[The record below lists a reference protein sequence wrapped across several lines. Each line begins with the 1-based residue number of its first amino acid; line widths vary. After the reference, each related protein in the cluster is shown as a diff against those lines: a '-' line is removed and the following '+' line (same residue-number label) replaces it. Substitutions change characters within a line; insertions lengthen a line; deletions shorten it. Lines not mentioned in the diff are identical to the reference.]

1 MRGLDGKAMSD
12 EDATVLLVE
21 RDPELGRGLLA
32 FLEERGHAAEWVDS
46 LEKAYN
52 RIDAQAYDVIV
63 ANLKMQRGPVMRL
76 MAVAHDRNPDVCVI
90 FITDERG
97 VPLAVEAMR
106 QGAYDFVVR
115 PVNLERLDA
124 VIRRGLEHQRL
135 ALKHISLQRRLDE
148 RFGLG
153 SLAGQ
158 SRQMIQV
165 YNAVRQFGPRP
176 DPVLIVGEP
185 GSGKER
191 IAQALHN
198 NSPRRDDPFVKLQ
211 CAGVSEAILD
221 RELFG
226 WGPDAAYPGD
236 RPQAGCAVLADRG
249 TLYLDGIT
257 EVPARLQD
265 KLVELLTR
273 GSVVRGGDAKRIV
286 VDVRVIAATDRRVD
300 AAARS
305 GFDPRLWKALS
316 NVIIEA
322 PALRTRREDIPLLI
336 DQAMQRAAAFAK
348 RRVDGIDREAVNL
361 LQRYDWPGNCRELE
375 NIIEGIVI
383 TMGHRTTIGVQDIP
397 EHIRRAAAPEN
408 GEIRIP
414 AGASMSQIERI
425 VIEETMRRCGYNKE
439 KCAKTLGIGLRT
451 LYRKLREYEEA

>member
-1 MRGLDGKAMSD
+1 MSD
-12 EDATVLLVE
+12 AGATVLLVE
-21 RDPELGRGLLA
+21 RDPESGRGLLA
-32 FLEERGHAAEWVDS
+32 FLEERGYAAEWADS

-52 RIDAQAYDVIV
+52 RIDAQPYDVIV
-63 ANLKMQRGPVMRL
+63 ANLRMQRGPIMRL
-76 MAVAHDRNPDVCVI
+76 LTVARDRNPDVCVI
-90 FITDERG
+90 FITDEGG

-106 QGAYDFVVR
+106 QGAYDFEVR
-115 PVNLERLDA
+115 PVNLDRLDA

-135 ALKHISLQRRLDE
+135 ALDRIALQRRLDE

-185 GSGKER
+185 GTGKER

-198 NSPRRDDPFVKLQ
+198 NSPRRDDPFVKFQ
-211 CAGVSEAILD
+211 CAGASEAMLD

-226 WGPDAAYPGD
+226 WGPDAAHPGD
-236 RPQAGCAVLADRG
+236 RPQEGRAALADRG

-257 EVPARLQD
+257 ELPLPLQE
-265 KLVELLTR
+265 KLVELLAR
-273 GSVVRGGDAKRIV
+273 GRIVRGGDGKRIAA
-286 VDVRVIAATDRRVD
+286 DVRVIAATDRRVD
-300 AAARS
+300 AAAR
-305 GFDPRLWKALS
+305 GAFDPRLWEIIS
-316 NVIIEA
+316 QVIIEA

-336 DQAMQRAAAFAK
+336 DQAVEQAAAFAK
-348 RRVDGIDREAVNL
+348 RRVDGVDRDAVHL

-383 TMGHRTTIGVQDIP
+383 TLGGRTVIGVQDIP
-397 EHIRRAAAPEN
+397 DHIRRAAAPEN

-414 AGASMSQIERI
+414 AGASMKQIERI
-425 VIEETMRRCGYNKE
+425 AIEETMRRCGYNKV

-451 LYRKLREYEEA
+451 LYRKLREYDGE